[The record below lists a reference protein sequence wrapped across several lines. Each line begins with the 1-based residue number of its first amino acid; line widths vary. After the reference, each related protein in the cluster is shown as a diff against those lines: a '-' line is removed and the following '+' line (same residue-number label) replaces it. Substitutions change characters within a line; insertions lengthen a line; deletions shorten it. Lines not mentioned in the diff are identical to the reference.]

1 MLIKNS
7 LIILSGPSG
16 AGKGTLCKALI
27 ERNSGVRCAVSA
39 TSRDR
44 RGAEVPGV
52 SYHYIGKKGFIEK
65 ITECA
70 FLEYAEVYG
79 NYYGTLKEEV
89 FSNLEMGYD
98 VILEIDILGA
108 MQIKQNYKNA
118 IFIFVMPLSFTELK
132 NRIYNRGRDSI
143 EDIEKRMEEVRRE
156 LNYISEYDYVVVNDE
171 VDKAVDK
178 MEAILMAEKCRLF
191 KRTIDVDAFIEE

>member
-7 LIILSGPSG
+7 LIVLSGPSG

-27 ERNSGVRCAVSA
+27 ERNSSVHCAVSA
-39 TSRDR
+39 TSRDC
-44 RGAEVPGV
+44 RGAEIPGV
-52 SYHYIGKKGFIEK
+52 SYHYIGREVFIKK

-89 FSNLEMGYD
+89 FSMLEMGYD
-98 VILEIDILGA
+98 VILEIDIQGA
-108 MQIKQNYKNA
+108 MQIKENYKNA
-118 IFIFVMPLSFTELK
+118 IFIFVMPPSFTELK
-132 NRIYNRGRDSI
+132 NRIYNRGRDSM